1 MGLRALPFT
10 AALVLGACSTG
21 RQPAPSTTGPRT
33 LRGYI
38 LVVPMRDL
46 LDSTLANLL
55 RRRGFRVWPDVR
67 GGSGPAAALVSFTFR
82 DVSSE
87 SGRWLH
93 ARFFDTRTGA
103 TVAAASVPLDTL
115 PNDARLHAQALVQAL
130 LAEPAPSPPP

>member
-82 DVSSE
+82 DASSE

-93 ARFFDTRTGA
+93 APFFDTRTRA
-103 TVAAASVPLDTL
+103 TVAAASLPPDTPPHEPPLPPHGLVP
-115 PNDARLHAQALVQAL
+115 
-130 LAEPAPSPPP
+130 

>member
-82 DVSSE
+82 DASSE
-87 SGRWLH
+87 S
-93 ARFFDTRTGA
+93 TGA

>member
-67 GGSGPAAALVSFTFR
+67 GGGGPAAALLSFSFPGAR
-82 DVSSE
+82 AE
-87 SGRWLH
+87 SGRLLP
-93 ARFFDTRTGA
+93 APFFDTRTRG
-103 TVAAASVPLDTL
+103 TVARG
-115 PNDARLHAQALVQAL
+115 RL
-130 LAEPAPSPPP
+130 

>member
-67 GGSGPAAALVSFTFR
+67 GGGGPGGALRPLYLR
-82 DVSSE
+82 DGSPE
-87 SGRWLH
+87 GGRLRHAPFLH
-93 ARFFDTRTGA
+93 TPTRA
-103 TVAAASVPLDTL
+103 
-115 PNDARLHAQALVQAL
+115 
-130 LAEPAPSPPP
+130 

>member
-67 GGSGPAAALVSFTFR
+67 GGRGPAGAPLSLYLREASPGR
-82 DVSSE
+82 
-87 SGRWLH
+87 GRWLH
-93 ARFFDTRTGA
+93 ARFFDT
-103 TVAAASVPLDTL
+103 
-115 PNDARLHAQALVQAL
+115 
-130 LAEPAPSPPP
+130 PPG

>member
-67 GGSGPAAALVSFTFR
+67 GGGGPAGAPGSFSLPGAR
-82 DVSSE
+82 PGG
-87 SGRWLH
+87 GRWL
-93 ARFFDTRTGA
+93 
-103 TVAAASVPLDTL
+103 
-115 PNDARLHAQALVQAL
+115 
-130 LAEPAPSPPP
+130 PAPFFRTPPRGARGGGPRGP

>member
-67 GGSGPAAALVSFTFR
+67 GGGGPAAAPVSLTFR
-82 DVSSE
+82 NASSG

-93 ARFFDTRTGA
+93 APFFATRTGA
-103 TVAAASVPLDTL
+103 TVAAAPLPPDTL
-115 PNDARLHAQALVQAL
+115 PHHARLPPPALVHAL
-130 LAEPAPSPPP
+130 LSPPAPSPP

>member
-21 RQPAPSTTGPRT
+21 RQPAPSTKGPRT

-67 GGSGPAAALVSFTFR
+67 GGSGPAAAPLSFSFP
-82 DVSSE
+82 DAGPG
-87 SGRWLH
+87 SGRW
-93 ARFFDTRTGA
+93 APAPFFDSPPRA
-103 TVAAASVPLDTL
+103 AVAAP
-115 PNDARLHAQALVQAL
+115 
-130 LAEPAPSPPP
+130 

>member
-21 RQPAPSTTGPRT
+21 RQPAPSTKGPRT

-67 GGSGPAAALVSFTFR
+67 GGSGPAAALISFTFR
-82 DVSSE
+82 DASSE
-87 SGRWLH
+87 SGRLRAPGYPPQRRPPSRAGSGPGL
-93 ARFFDTRTGA
+93 ARR
-103 TVAAASVPLDTL
+103 
-115 PNDARLHAQALVQAL
+115 ARAVT
-130 LAEPAPSPPP
+130 PAVGPS

>member
-46 LDSTLANLL
+46 LDSTLAKLL

-67 GGSGPAAALVSFTFR
+67 GGRGPAAAPVSFTFR
-82 DVSSE
+82 GARSG
-87 SGRWLH
+87 SGRSLA
-93 ARFFDTRTGA
+93 ARFFDTRTRASPAGA
-103 TVAAASVPLDTL
+103 SPSPGTPPHGTPPPPHAS
-115 PNDARLHAQALVQAL
+115 A
-130 LAEPAPSPPP
+130 PAPRPQPPP

>member
-67 GGSGPAAALVSFTFR
+67 GGSGPAAAPVSFTFR
-82 DVSSE
+82 GASP
-87 SGRWLH
+87 GGRRWL
-93 ARFFDTRTGA
+93 APPFFGTPTGA
-103 TVAAASVPLDTL
+103 
-115 PNDARLHAQALVQAL
+115 
-130 LAEPAPSPPP
+130 

>member
-67 GGSGPAAALVSFTFR
+67 GGRGPAAAPVPFSLPEAGSGG
-82 DVSSE
+82 
-87 SGRWLH
+87 GRWLP
-93 ARFFDTRTGA
+93 APFFDTPTRA
-103 TVAAASVPLDTL
+103 TVAAAPLAPGT
-115 PNDARLHAQALVQAL
+115 PPPHAPP
-130 LAEPAPSPPP
+130 PAPGPVPAL

>member
-67 GGSGPAAALVSFTFR
+67 GGSGPAAALISFSFR
-82 DVSSE
+82 EARSGG
-87 SGRWLH
+87 GRWLH
-93 ARFFDTRTGA
+93 ARFFDYPHGA
-103 TVAAASVPLDTL
+103 NAADAPVPLAIPPHPTPLYPLACDTG
-115 PNDARLHAQALVQAL
+115 L
-130 LAEPAPSPPP
+130 LTT

>member
-1 MGLRALPFT
+1 MGLRALPFP

-21 RQPAPSTTGPRT
+21 RQPAPSTKGPRT

-38 LVVPMRDL
+38 LVVPTRDL

-67 GGSGPAAALVSFTFR
+67 GGSGPAAAPVSFSFPG
-82 DVSSE
+82 VSSG

-93 ARFFDTRTGA
+93 ARFFDTPTPA
-103 TVAAASVPLDTL
+103 TVAAGPLPPDT
-115 PNDARLHAQALVQAL
+115 
-130 LAEPAPSPPP
+130 PPH

>member
-1 MGLRALPFT
+1 MGLRALPFP

-21 RQPAPSTTGPRT
+21 RQPAPSTKGPRT

-67 GGSGPAAALVSFTFR
+67 GGRGPGAAPVSFNFR
-82 DVSSE
+82 DASSG
-87 SGRWLH
+87 SGRWLP
-93 ARFFDTRTGA
+93 APFFASPHRATRAVA
-103 TVAAASVPLDTL
+103 TVAPT
-115 PNDARLHAQALVQAL
+115 
-130 LAEPAPSPPP
+130 SPHHHRP

>member
-38 LVVPMRDL
+38 LIVPIRDL

-67 GGSGPAAALVSFTFR
+67 GGRGPAAALVSFTFR
-82 DVSSE
+82 KASSE

-103 TVAAASVPLDTL
+103 TVAAGSVPPGTPPHHAPLS
-115 PNDARLHAQALVQAL
+115 AQALGPAL
-130 LAEPAPSPPP
+130 LP

>member
-67 GGSGPAAALVSFTFR
+67 GGGGPAAGLRPLSFR
-82 DVSSE
+82 DPSP
-87 SGRWLH
+87 GRRRLLH
-93 ARFFDTRTGA
+93 APFFQT
-103 TVAAASVPLDTL
+103 
-115 PNDARLHAQALVQAL
+115 
-130 LAEPAPSPPP
+130 PP

>member
-1 MGLRALPFT
+1 MGLRALPFP

-21 RQPAPSTTGPRT
+21 RQPAPSTKGPRT

-82 DVSSE
+82 GASSG

-93 ARFFDTRTGA
+93 APFFDTRTRA
-103 TVAAASVPLDTL
+103 TLAAAPVPLGT
-115 PNDARLHAQALVQAL
+115 PPHHAPPHAHALG
-130 LAEPAPSPPP
+130 

>member
-67 GGSGPAAALVSFTFR
+67 GGGGPAAAPGSLSFR
-82 DVSSE
+82 KAGPGG
-87 SGRWLH
+87 GRRLH
-93 ARFFDTRTGA
+93 PRFFRTRTGA
-103 TVAAASVPLDTL
+103 AVAAAPLRPAAPPRRGRL
-115 PNDARLHAQALVQAL
+115 PR
-130 LAEPAPSPPP
+130 PPPVPALPA

>member
-21 RQPAPSTTGPRT
+21 RQPAPSTKGPRT

-67 GGSGPAAALVSFTFR
+67 GGSGPAGALISFSFR
-82 DVSSE
+82 GASSE
-87 SGRWLH
+87 SGRLLH
-93 ARFFDTRTGA
+93 ARFFDTRPGA
-103 TVAAASVPLDTL
+103 TVAAASLAPGTL
-115 PNDARLHAQALVQAL
+115 PHHAPLH
-130 LAEPAPSPPP
+130 

>member
-67 GGSGPAAALVSFTFR
+67 GGCGPGARPVPFTFR
-82 DVSSE
+82 DAG
-87 SGRWLH
+87 SGGGPCLD
-93 ARFFDTRTGA
+93 ARFVG
-103 TVAAASVPLDTL
+103 
-115 PNDARLHAQALVQAL
+115 
-130 LAEPAPSPPP
+130 PPP